1 VDLAFWFTFAGYNLP
16 HRSESRRDLDMIS
29 YGVVTMLEAGPPAG
43 YQDLGWAPRL
53 ALGALANQLSRSD
66 HATPV
71 HAVSKVTDC
80 RLATPGNF
88 FPITADRYFPYVV
101 KVKM

>member
-1 VDLAFWFTFAGYNLP
+1 MDLAFWFTFAGYNLP

-53 ALGALANQLSRSD
+53 GIRRAGQSVKPVRSRNARSR
-66 HATPV
+66 
-71 HAVSKVTDC
+71 
-80 RLATPGNF
+80 RL
-88 FPITADRYFPYVV
+88 
-101 KVKM
+101 